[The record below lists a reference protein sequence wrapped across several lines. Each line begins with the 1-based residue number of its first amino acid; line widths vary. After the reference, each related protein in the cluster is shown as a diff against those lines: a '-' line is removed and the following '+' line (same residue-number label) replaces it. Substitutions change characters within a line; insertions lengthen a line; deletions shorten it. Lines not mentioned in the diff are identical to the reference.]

1 VNDERDTAVA
11 TLRPP
16 GAAPVAPAP
25 WWKTALHRG
34 AFGQQSTL
42 VLVIVVLAVV
52 GGSKN
57 SIFYSR
63 DNLVEIVKAA
73 TLYFIAACPATLILT
88 MATLDLSVGAVY
100 AAGGIVAGL
109 LMNHGVAWPLAV
121 LLGMGFG
128 ALIGLVNGL
137 LVETVNIPPFIATL
151 ATFFAIDGLT
161 TVVTG
166 GDDVFHFPAGFV
178 AIGGQAIWIAL
189 AIGIVFH
196 LALTRSKYGY
206 DIRAVGGN
214 RAAAVANGITA
225 RRLSVRMFVISGA
238 VTALAGIV
246 LAAQLASASPSVGGP
261 SFTFQIITAAII
273 GGTSLFGGQGT
284 IIGTALGV
292 LLFSE
297 IDNVLAIL
305 DINPLYS
312 EVAVGAILIAAVGT
326 DRLRR
331 RRQFAMT
338 S

>member
-1 VNDERDTAVA
+1 
-11 TLRPP
+11 
-16 GAAPVAPAP
+16 
-25 WWKTALHRG
+25 
-34 AFGQQSTL
+34 
-42 VLVIVVLAVV
+42 
-52 GGSKN
+52 
-57 SIFYSR
+57 
-63 DNLVEIVKAA
+63 
-73 TLYFIAACPATLILT
+73 
-88 MATLDLSVGAVY
+88 
-100 AAGGIVAGL
+100 
-109 LMNHGVAWPLAV
+109 
-121 LLGMGFG
+121 
-128 ALIGLVNGL
+128 
-137 LVETVNIPPFIATL
+137 
-151 ATFFAIDGLT
+151 
-161 TVVTG
+161 
-166 GDDVFHFPAGFV
+166 
-178 AIGGQAIWIAL
+178 
-189 AIGIVFH
+189 
-196 LALTRSKYGY
+196 
-206 DIRAVGGN
+206 
-214 RAAAVANGITA
+214 
-225 RRLSVRMFVISGA
+225 